1 MDKPQEVD
9 LAILKRAMF
18 DVINEYTPSSSGF
31 NSSSDDL
38 EESNKELAQF
48 IISELTPKLQNALDQ
63 ALNTNMDFNTFARLH
78 NIKMIVSED

>member
-38 EESNKELAQF
+38 EESNKELTQF
-48 IISELTPKLQNALDQ
+48 IISEISLPLQAALEE
-63 ALNTNMDFNTFARLH
+63 ALNPDMDLKTFMRLH
-78 NIKMIVSED
+78 NMKMVVSDD